1 MLEKTAKDQKAA
13 FQNKMKVLIDKT
25 ENDDKL
31 ITMLKAEI
39 KKLETSKGIK
49 SSLTV
54 GGRKAAVSQAGGIDP
69 EEHVK
74 LQARCSMLSN
84 NVKCLEIDLERK
96 EEKIQSLLTN
106 CIGAPDERLEENEAL
121 IGEL

>member
-1 MLEKTAKDQKAA
+1 
-13 FQNKMKVLIDKT
+13 MKVLIDKT

-39 KKLETSKGIK
+39 KKLETSKGAK
-49 SSLTV
+49 SSLSV
-54 GGRKAAVSQAGGIDP
+54 GGGRKAGQPVTNGIDP

-74 LQARCSMLSN
+74 LQSKCAMLN
-84 NVKCLEIDLERK
+84 NNIKCLEIQRENQ
-96 EEKIQSLLTN
+96 EEKIQSLLKN